1 MKVTLWPAFNVIGKF
16 KPLAVNAELEE
27 PAAEIMTLV
36 PPELVRVSDSV
47 WELPT

>member
-1 MKVTLWPAFNVIGKF
+1 MKVTLWPALKVIGKL

-27 PAAEIMTLV
+27 PAAETMTLV
-36 PPELVRVSDSV
+36 PPELVRVSVRV